1 MKNCLEC
8 LGLDIEDDALTCPF
22 CGGGSWPD
30 VSVSETK
37 SADAE
42 KDAAKAKPAKK
53 RGDG

>member
-8 LGLDIEDDALTCPF
+8 LATDIESDTLTCPF

-30 VSVSETK
+30 ASDAKPV
-37 SADAE
+37 DAE
-42 KDAAKAKPAKK
+42 KDASDAKPKKK